1 HFLPDLVAVL
11 RPPLLHEFLEDG
23 INFLW
28 QNDFE
33 PHQLIAGGSRLSARN
48 PLPLQP
54 QGLAR
59 TGAGRDAHVDFTVD
73 RRHRHLAAEHRFIKR
88 DRQIDQYI
96 PALAAEEGVR
106 PDLDADIGIARGP
119 AIQPRAALALQ
130 PDILPVADADGHGDV
145 K

>member
-59 TGAGRDAHVDFTVD
+59 TGAGRDAHADFTVD

-96 PALAAEEGVR
+96 PALARSEERRVGKECRSRGSRRRQKKKEQWEGVVLLSR
-106 PDLDADIGIARGP
+106 
-119 AIQPRAALALQ
+119 
-130 PDILPVADADGHGDV
+130 V
-145 K
+145 